1 MTAWAQLILRS
12 TLPSGT
18 AWQHLNAQEA
28 GGTGVVV
35 NDGIAVELDFAPI
48 DMEVLMQDVE
58 AEVQDEPVVV
68 EIEDAPVEVEL
79 AADPIEM
86 EIV

>member
-1 MTAWAQLILRS
+1 MTAWNVLIMHS

-18 AWQHLNAQEA
+18 AWEHLNAQEA

-35 NDGIAVELDFAPI
+35 NDGIEVELDFEPI
-48 DMEVLMQDVE
+48 AMELQMQEVE
-58 AEVQDEPVVV
+58 AEVADEPIVV
-68 EIEDAPVEVEL
+68 EIEDSPVEVSL
-79 AADPIEM
+79 VADPIET

>member
-1 MTAWAQLILRS
+1 MTAWNVLIMHS

-18 AWQHLNAQEA
+18 AWEHLNAQEA

-35 NDGIAVELDFAPI
+35 NDGVVVELALDPLTL
-48 DMEVLMQDVE
+48 EVLMQDVE
-58 AEVQDEPVVV
+58 AEVADEPIVI
-68 EIEDAPVEVEL
+68 EIEDSPVEVSL
-79 AADPIEM
+79 VADPIEM

>member
-1 MTAWAQLILRS
+1 MTAWAQLILHS

-18 AWQHLNAQEA
+18 AWSHLNAQES

-35 NDGIAVELDFAPI
+35 NDGVSVELDEAPI
-48 DMEVLMQDVE
+48 EAEILMQDVD

-68 EIEDAPVEVEL
+68 EVEDAPVEV
-79 AADPIEM
+79 AMSADPTEL